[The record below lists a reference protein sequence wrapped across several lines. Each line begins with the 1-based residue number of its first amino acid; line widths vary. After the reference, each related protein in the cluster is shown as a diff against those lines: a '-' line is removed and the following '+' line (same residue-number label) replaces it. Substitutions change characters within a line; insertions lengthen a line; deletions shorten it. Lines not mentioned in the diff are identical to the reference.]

1 MTWLSFKSRCYLK
14 TNDNTN
20 PFRKQILGELN
31 VDLTNMGIAAK
42 DAAFHLATASTA
54 QKNKALAIIADE
66 LEANSEVILAANAK
80 DIELGRE
87 AGLTDALLDRLLLNE
102 ERLTGIANDV
112 RNVISLNDPV
122 GSEIDS
128 KVLENGMALSRRRV
142 PLGVVGVI
150 YEARPNVTIDIA
162 ALCLKTGNASILRG
176 GKETFFSNMELV
188 KVIQSALEKAELP
201 AASVQYIEKPDRE
214 LVAQLLKLDEYVD
227 MIIPRGGAGLH
238 KMCQENSTIPVI
250 IGGFGISHIFI
261 DESADLERSLNVV
274 ENSKVQRPSACNA
287 LDTLLVHKAVAE
299 EFLPKLVERLNG
311 KVALVSDASAKPLVA
326 NAADVRDAQEGD
338 FDTEW
343 LSYTLGV
350 KVVADVKEAIDHMRV
365 HNASHSDAI
374 MTNSLQNS
382 ELFIN
387 SVGSAAVYV
396 NASTRFTDGAQFG
409 LGAEV
414 AVSTQKLHARGPMG
428 LEELTSYKWVGKAD
442 YLIRS

>member
-1 MTWLSFKSRCYLK
+1 M
-14 TNDNTN
+14 
-20 PFRKQILGELN
+20 
-31 VDLTNMGIAAK
+31 DLTLMGKAAK
-42 DAAFHLATASTA
+42 DAAFQLATASTA
-54 QKNKALAIIADE
+54 QKNQALAIIADE
-66 LEANSEVILAANAK
+66 LEANATQILAANAK
-80 DIELGRE
+80 DIQLGRE

-102 ERLTGIANDV
+102 SRLNAIANDV

-128 KVLENGMALSRRRV
+128 KVLENGMSLSRRRV

-188 KVIQSALEKAELP
+188 KVIQSALEKAQLP

-214 LVAQLLKLDEYVD
+214 LVTQLLKLDDYVD

-238 KMCQENSTIPVI
+238 KMCKENSSIPVI
-250 IGGFGISHIFI
+250 IGGFGISHIFV
-261 DESADLERSLNVV
+261 DESADLDKSVDV
-274 ENSKVQRPSACNA
+274 IENAKVQRPSACNA
-287 LDTLLVHKAVAE
+287 LDTLLVHEAIAQPLLE
-299 EFLPKLVERLNG
+299 KLVAKLNG
-311 KVALVSDASAKPLVA
+311 KVTFVAEAKAKALMSAATEL
-326 NAADVRDAQEGD
+326 RDAQAGD

-350 KVVADVKEAIDHMRV
+350 KVVRDVNEAIDHMRE

-374 MTNSLQNS
+374 MTNSLVNA
-382 ELFIN
+382 ERFIN
-387 SVGSAAVYV
+387 SAGSAAVYV

-428 LEELTSYKWVGKAD
+428 LEELTSYKWVGKAN
-442 YLIRS
+442 YLSRS

>member
-1 MTWLSFKSRCYLK
+1 
-14 TNDNTN
+14 
-20 PFRKQILGELN
+20 
-31 VDLTNMGIAAK
+31 MGKAAK
-42 DAAFHLATASTA
+42 DAAFELATASTA
-54 QKNKALAIIADE
+54 QKNQALAIIADE
-66 LEANSEVILAANAK
+66 LEANSAAILAANAK

-128 KVLENGMALSRRRV
+128 KVLENGMYLSRRRV

-188 KVIQSALEKAELP
+188 KVIQSALAKANLP

-214 LVAQLLKLDEYVD
+214 LVSQLLKLDDYVD

-238 KMCQENSTIPVI
+238 KMCKENSTIPVI
-250 IGGFGISHIFI
+250 IGGFGISHIFV
-261 DESADLERSLNVV
+261 DESADLEKSLNVV
-274 ENSKVQRPSACNA
+274 ENSKVQRPSACNS
-287 LDTLLVHKAVAE
+287 LDTLLVHEKVAAKFLPMIVERMNDKVTFVAE
-299 EFLPKLVERLNG
+299 PKA
-311 KVALVSDASAKPLVA
+311 KALMAQATQI
-326 NAADVRDAQEGD
+326 RDAAEGD

-350 KVVADVKEAIDHMRV
+350 KVVADVKDAIDHMRV

-374 MTNSLQNS
+374 MTNSLINS

-396 NASTRFTDGAQFG
+396 NAATRFTDGAQFG

-428 LEELTSYKWVGKAD
+428 LEELTSYKWVGKAN
-442 YLIRS
+442 YLARS

>member
-1 MTWLSFKSRCYLK
+1 M
-14 TNDNTN
+14 
-20 PFRKQILGELN
+20 
-31 VDLTNMGIAAK
+31 DLTNMGIAAK

-66 LEANSEVILAANAK
+66 LEANAATILEANAK

-102 ERLTGIANDV
+102 ERLTGIANDI

-128 KVLENGMALSRRRV
+128 KVLENGMSLSRRRV

-214 LVAQLLKLDEYVD
+214 LVSQLLKLDDYVD

-238 KMCQENSTIPVI
+238 KMCKENSTIPVI
-250 IGGFGISHIFI
+250 IGGFGISHIFV
-261 DESADLERSLNVV
+261 DESADLDKSVDVV
-274 ENSKVQRPSACNA
+274 ENSKVQRPSACNS
-287 LDTLLVHKAVAE
+287 LDTLLVHEAVAE
-299 EFLPKLVERLNG
+299 AFLTKLKQRLAG
-311 KVALVSDASAKPLVA
+311 KVTLVADASAKSLLTGFE
-326 NAADVRDAQEGD
+326 DQRDAVEGD

-350 KVVADVKEAIDHMRV
+350 KVVADVAEAIDHMRV

-374 MTNSLQNS
+374 MTNSLESS
-382 ELFIN
+382 ERFIN

-428 LEELTSYKWVGKAD
+428 LEELTSYKWVGKAN
-442 YLIRS
+442 YLVRG

>member
-1 MTWLSFKSRCYLK
+1 M
-14 TNDNTN
+14 
-20 PFRKQILGELN
+20 E
-31 VDLTNMGIAAK
+31 LTNLGKTAK
-42 DAAFHLATASTA
+42 EAAFQLATASTA
-54 QKNKALAIIADE
+54 QKNRALALIADE
-66 LEANSEVILAANAK
+66 LEANAADILAANAK
-80 DIELGRE
+80 DIELGRQ
-87 AGLTDALLDRLLLNE
+87 AGLSDAMLDRLLLNE
-102 ERLTGIANDV
+102 QRLHGIANDV
-112 RNVISLNDPV
+112 RNVISLADPV

-128 KVLENGMALSRRRV
+128 KVLENGMQLSRRRV

-188 KVIQSALEKAELP
+188 NVIQSALAKAKLP

-214 LVAQLLKLDEYVD
+214 LVNQLLKMDEYVD

-238 KMCQENSTIPVI
+238 KMCKENSTIPVI
-250 IGGFGISHIFI
+250 IGGFGISHIFV
-261 DESADLERSLNVV
+261 DESANLAKSLDVV
-274 ENSKVQRPSACNA
+274 ENAKVQRPSACNS
-287 LDTLLVHKAVAE
+287 LDTLLVHQQVAA
-299 EFLPKLVERLNG
+299 EFLPMLVARLND
-311 KVALVSDASAKPLVA
+311 KVTFVAEPQAKALMGSADHL
-326 NAADVRDAQEGD
+326 RDAQEGD

-350 KVVADVKEAIDHMRV
+350 KVVADVAQAIEHMRE

-374 MTNSLQNS
+374 MTNSLENA
-382 ELFIN
+382 ERFIN
-387 SVGSAAVYV
+387 SVDSAAVYV

-428 LEELTSYKWVGKAD
+428 LEELTSYKWVGKAN
-442 YLIRS
+442 YLPRS

>member
-1 MTWLSFKSRCYLK
+1 
-14 TNDNTN
+14 
-20 PFRKQILGELN
+20 
-31 VDLTNMGIAAK
+31 MGIAAK

-66 LEANSEVILAANAK
+66 LEANAATILEANAK

-122 GSEIDS
+122 GSEMDS
-128 KVLENGMALSRRRV
+128 KVLENGMSLSRRRV

-214 LVAQLLKLDEYVD
+214 LVSQLLKLDDYVD

-238 KMCQENSTIPVI
+238 KMCKENSTIPVI
-250 IGGFGISHIFI
+250 IGGFGISHIFV
-261 DESADLERSLNVV
+261 DESADLEKSVDVV
-274 ENSKVQRPSACNA
+274 ENSKVQRPSACNS
-287 LDTLLVHKAVAE
+287 LDTLLVHEAVAE
-299 EFLPKLVERLNG
+299 AFVAQLTQRLAG
-311 KVALVSDASAKPLVA
+311 KVTLVADTSAKSLLA
-326 NAADVRDAQEGD
+326 GFEDQRDAVEGD

-350 KVVADVKEAIDHMRV
+350 KVVADVAEAIDHMRV

-374 MTNSLQNS
+374 MTNSLESS
-382 ELFIN
+382 ERFIN

-428 LEELTSYKWVGKAD
+428 LEELTSYKWVGKAN
-442 YLIRS
+442 YLVRG

>member
-1 MTWLSFKSRCYLK
+1 
-14 TNDNTN
+14 
-20 PFRKQILGELN
+20 
-31 VDLTNMGIAAK
+31 MGKAAK
-42 DAAFHLATASTA
+42 DAAFELATASTA
-54 QKNKALAIIADE
+54 QKNQALAIIADE
-66 LEANSEVILAANAK
+66 LEANSAAILAANAK

-102 ERLTGIANDV
+102 ERLTAIANDV

-128 KVLENGMALSRRRV
+128 KVLENGMSLSRRRV

-188 KVIQSALEKAELP
+188 KVIQSALAKANLP

-214 LVAQLLKLDEYVD
+214 LVSQLLKLDDYVD

-238 KMCQENSTIPVI
+238 KMCKENSTIPVI
-250 IGGFGISHIFI
+250 IGGFGISHIFV
-261 DESADLERSLNVV
+261 DESADLDKSLNVV
-274 ENSKVQRPSACNA
+274 ENSKVQRPSACNS
-287 LDTLLVHKAVAE
+287 LDTLLVHEKIAAQFLPMIVERMNDKVTFVAE
-299 EFLPKLVERLNG
+299 PK
-311 KVALVSDASAKPLVA
+311 AKELMEQA
-326 NAADVRDAQEGD
+326 KQVRDAVEGD

-350 KVVADVKEAIDHMRV
+350 KVVSDVKGAIDHMRV

-374 MTNSLQNS
+374 MTNSLENS

-428 LEELTSYKWVGKAD
+428 LEELTSYKWVGKAN
-442 YLIRS
+442 YLARS

>member
-1 MTWLSFKSRCYLK
+1 MDLIT
-14 TNDNTN
+14 
-20 PFRKQILGELN
+20 LGK
-31 VDLTNMGIAAK
+31 AAK
-42 DAAFHLATASTA
+42 DAAFQLATASRA

-66 LEANSEVILAANAK
+66 LEANAADILAANSK
-80 DIELGRE
+80 DIELGRQ
-87 AGLTDALLDRLLLNE
+87 AGLSEAMLDRLLLNE
-102 ERLTGIANDV
+102 SRLNGIANDV
-112 RNVISLNDPV
+112 RNVISLTDPV

-128 KVLENGMALSRRRV
+128 KVLENGMQLSRRRV

-188 KVIQSALEKAELP
+188 KVIQSALAKAGLP

-214 LVAQLLKLDEYVD
+214 LVTQLLKLDDYVD

-238 KMCQENSTIPVI
+238 KMCKENSTIPVI
-250 IGGFGISHIFI
+250 IGGFGISHIFV
-261 DESADLERSLNVV
+261 DETADLAKSVDVV
-274 ENSKVQRPSACNA
+274 ENAKAQRPSACNA
-287 LDTLLVHKAVAE
+287 LDTLLVHERIAE
-299 EFLPKLVERLNG
+299 QFLPMLVSKLNG
-311 KVALVSDASAKPLVA
+311 KVTFVVEPKAKAYMTKAEQMRDAS
-326 NAADVRDAQEGD
+326 DGD

-350 KVVADVKEAIDHMRV
+350 KVVADVQEAIEHMRE

-374 MTNSLQNS
+374 MTNHLQNA

-387 SVGSAAVYV
+387 SSGSAAVYV

-428 LEELTSYKWVGKAD
+428 LEELTSYKWVGKAN
-442 YLIRS
+442 YLSRA

>member
-1 MTWLSFKSRCYLK
+1 M
-14 TNDNTN
+14 
-20 PFRKQILGELN
+20 
-31 VDLTNMGIAAK
+31 DLTNMGKAAK
-42 DAAFHLATASTA
+42 DAAFELATTSTA
-54 QKNKALAIIADE
+54 QKNQALAIIADE
-66 LEANSEVILAANAK
+66 LEANSAAILAANAK

-102 ERLTGIANDV
+102 ERLTAIANDV

-128 KVLENGMALSRRRV
+128 KVLENGMSLSRRRV

-188 KVIQSALEKAELP
+188 KVIQSALAKANLP

-214 LVAQLLKLDEYVD
+214 LVSQLLKLDDYVD

-238 KMCQENSTIPVI
+238 KMCKENSTIPVI
-250 IGGFGISHIFI
+250 IGGFGISHIFV
-261 DESADLERSLNVV
+261 DESADLEKSLNVV
-274 ENSKVQRPSACNA
+274 ENSKVQRPSACNS
-287 LDTLLVHKAVAE
+287 LDTLLVHEKIAAQ
-299 EFLPKLVERLNG
+299 FLPMIVESMND
-311 KVALVSDASAKPLVA
+311 KVTFVTEPKAKALMPQATQI
-326 NAADVRDAQEGD
+326 RDAVEGD

-350 KVVADVKEAIDHMRV
+350 KVVSDVKDAIDHMRV

-374 MTNSLQNS
+374 MTNSLENS

-428 LEELTSYKWVGKAD
+428 LEELTSYKWVGKAN
-442 YLIRS
+442 YLARS

>member
-1 MTWLSFKSRCYLK
+1 M
-14 TNDNTN
+14 
-20 PFRKQILGELN
+20 
-31 VDLTNMGIAAK
+31 DLTNMGKAAK
-42 DAAFHLATASTA
+42 DAAFELATASTA
-54 QKNKALAIIADE
+54 QKNQALAIIADE
-66 LEANSEVILAANAK
+66 LEANAATILAANAK

-87 AGLTDALLDRLLLNE
+87 AGLTEALLDRLLLNE

-128 KVLENGMALSRRRV
+128 KVLENGMSLSRRRV

-188 KVIQSALEKAELP
+188 KVIQSALAKANLP

-214 LVAQLLKLDEYVD
+214 LVSQLLKLDDYVD

-238 KMCQENSTIPVI
+238 KMCKENSTIPVI
-250 IGGFGISHIFI
+250 IGGFGISHIFV
-261 DESADLERSLNVV
+261 DESADLEKSLNVV
-274 ENSKVQRPSACNA
+274 ENSKVQRPSACNS
-287 LDTLLVHKAVAE
+287 LDTLLVHEKVAAQFLAMIVERMNDKVTFVAE
-299 EFLPKLVERLNG
+299 PKA
-311 KVALVSDASAKPLVA
+311 KALMAQAKQI
-326 NAADVRDAQEGD
+326 RDAGEGD

-350 KVVADVKEAIDHMRV
+350 KVVADVKEAINHMRV

-374 MTNSLQNS
+374 MTNSLENS

-396 NASTRFTDGAQFG
+396 NAATRFTDGAQFG

-428 LEELTSYKWVGKAD
+428 LEELTSYKWVGKAN
-442 YLIRS
+442 YLARS

>member
-1 MTWLSFKSRCYLK
+1 
-14 TNDNTN
+14 
-20 PFRKQILGELN
+20 
-31 VDLTNMGIAAK
+31 MGIAAK

-66 LEANSEVILAANAK
+66 LEANAATILEVNAK

-128 KVLENGMALSRRRV
+128 KVLENGMSLSRRRV
-142 PLGVVGVI
+142 PLGAVGVI

-214 LVAQLLKLDEYVD
+214 LVSQLLKLDDYVD
-227 MIIPRGGAGLH
+227 MIIPRGGASLH
-238 KMCQENSTIPVI
+238 KMCKENSTIPVI
-250 IGGFGISHIFI
+250 IGGFGISHIFV
-261 DESADLERSLNVV
+261 DESADLEKSVDVV
-274 ENSKVQRPSACNA
+274 ENSKVQRPSACNS
-287 LDTLLVHKAVAE
+287 LDTLLVHEAVAE
-299 EFLPKLVERLNG
+299 AFLAQLTQRLAG
-311 KVALVSDASAKPLVA
+311 KVTLVTDTSAKSLIA
-326 NAADVRDAQEGD
+326 GFEEQRDAVKGD

-350 KVVADVKEAIDHMRV
+350 KVVADVAEAIDHMRV

-374 MTNSLQNS
+374 MTNSLESS
-382 ELFIN
+382 ERFIN

-428 LEELTSYKWVGKAD
+428 LEELTSYKWVGKAN
-442 YLIRS
+442 YLVRG

>member
-1 MTWLSFKSRCYLK
+1 MDMIKLGQSAKQASF
-14 TNDNTN
+14 T
-20 PFRKQILGELN
+20 
-31 VDLTNMGIAAK
+31 
-42 DAAFHLATASTA
+42 LATASTA
-54 QKNKALAIIADE
+54 QKNKALQIIADE
-66 LEANSEVILAANAK
+66 LEANADMILAANAK
-80 DIELGRE
+80 DIELGRD

-102 ERLTGIANDV
+102 QRLKGIADDV
-112 RNVISLNDPV
+112 RNVITLSDPV

-128 KVLENGMALSRRRV
+128 KVLENGMSLSRRRV

-188 KVIQSALEKAELP
+188 KVIQSALDKAGLP

-214 LVAQLLKLDEYVD
+214 LVSQLLKLDDYVD

-238 KMCQENSTIPVI
+238 KMCKENSNIPVI
-250 IGGFGISHIFI
+250 IGGFGISHIFV
-261 DESADLERSLNVV
+261 DESADLLRSLDVV

-287 LDTLLVHKAVAE
+287 LDTLLVHEKVAH
-299 EFLPKLVERLNG
+299 EFLPMIAERLQG
-311 KVALVSDASAKPLVA
+311 KVTLVA
-326 NAADVRDAQEGD
+326 QPAAYSILDGTQDLRMAGDGD

-350 KVVADVKEAIDHMRV
+350 KVVTDIDEAIDHMRV

-374 MTNSLQNS
+374 MTNSLANS
-382 ELFIN
+382 EKFIN
-387 SVGSAAVYV
+387 SAGSAAVYV

-442 YLIRS
+442 YLPRP

>member
-1 MTWLSFKSRCYLK
+1 M
-14 TNDNTN
+14 
-20 PFRKQILGELN
+20 
-31 VDLTNMGIAAK
+31 DLTNMGIAAK

-66 LEANSEVILAANAK
+66 LEANAATILEANAK

-122 GSEIDS
+122 GSEMDS
-128 KVLENGMALSRRRV
+128 KVLENGMSLSRRRV

-214 LVAQLLKLDEYVD
+214 LVSQLLKLDDYVD

-238 KMCQENSTIPVI
+238 KMCKENSTIPVI
-250 IGGFGISHIFI
+250 IGGFGISHIFV
-261 DESADLERSLNVV
+261 DESADLEKSVDVV
-274 ENSKVQRPSACNA
+274 ENSKVQRPSACNS
-287 LDTLLVHKAVAE
+287 LDTLLVHEAVAE
-299 EFLPKLVERLNG
+299 AFLAQLTQRLAG
-311 KVALVSDASAKPLVA
+311 KVTLVADTSAKSLLA
-326 NAADVRDAQEGD
+326 GFEDQRDAVEGD

-350 KVVADVKEAIDHMRV
+350 KVVADVAEAIDHMRV

-374 MTNSLQNS
+374 MTNSLESS
-382 ELFIN
+382 ERFIN

-428 LEELTSYKWVGKAD
+428 LEELTSYKWVGKAN
-442 YLIRS
+442 YLIRG

>member
-1 MTWLSFKSRCYLK
+1 M
-14 TNDNTN
+14 
-20 PFRKQILGELN
+20 
-31 VDLTNMGIAAK
+31 DLTNMGKAAK
-42 DAAFHLATASTA
+42 DAAFELATASTA
-54 QKNKALAIIADE
+54 QKNQALAIIADE
-66 LEANSEVILAANAK
+66 LEANAATILAANAK

-128 KVLENGMALSRRRV
+128 KVLENGMSLSRRRV

-188 KVIQSALEKAELP
+188 KVIQSALAKANLP

-214 LVAQLLKLDEYVD
+214 LVSQLLKLDDYVD

-238 KMCQENSTIPVI
+238 KMCKENSTIPVI
-250 IGGFGISHIFI
+250 IGGFGISHIFV
-261 DESADLERSLNVV
+261 DESAELEKSLNVV
-274 ENSKVQRPSACNA
+274 ENSKVQRPSACNS
-287 LDTLLVHKAVAE
+287 LDTLLVHENIAAQFLPMIVERMNENVTFVAE
-299 EFLPKLVERLNG
+299 PKA
-311 KVALVSDASAKPLVA
+311 KALMAQAKQI
-326 NAADVRDAQEGD
+326 RDAGEGD

-374 MTNSLQNS
+374 MTNSLVNS

-396 NASTRFTDGAQFG
+396 NAATRFTDGAQFG

-428 LEELTSYKWVGKAD
+428 LEELTSYKWVGKAN
-442 YLIRS
+442 YLARS

>member
-1 MTWLSFKSRCYLK
+1 
-14 TNDNTN
+14 
-20 PFRKQILGELN
+20 
-31 VDLTNMGIAAK
+31 MGKAAK
-42 DAAFHLATASTA
+42 GAAFELVTASTA
-54 QKNKALAIIADE
+54 QKNQALAIIADE
-66 LEANSEVILAANAK
+66 LEANSAAILAANAK

-102 ERLTGIANDV
+102 ERLTAIANDV

-128 KVLENGMALSRRRV
+128 KVLENGMSLSRRRV

-188 KVIQSALEKAELP
+188 KVIQSALAKANLP

-214 LVAQLLKLDEYVD
+214 LVSQLLKLDDYVD

-238 KMCQENSTIPVI
+238 KMCKENSTIPVI
-250 IGGFGISHIFI
+250 IGGFGISHIFV
-261 DESADLERSLNVV
+261 DESADLEKSLNVV
-274 ENSKVQRPSACNA
+274 ENSKVQRPSACNS
-287 LDTLLVHKAVAE
+287 LDTLLVHEKIAAQ
-299 EFLPKLVERLNG
+299 FLPMIVERMND
-311 KVALVSDASAKPLVA
+311 KVTFVTEPKAKALMPQATQI
-326 NAADVRDAQEGD
+326 RDAVEGD

-350 KVVADVKEAIDHMRV
+350 KVVSDVKDAIVHMRV

-374 MTNSLQNS
+374 MTNSLENS

-428 LEELTSYKWVGKAD
+428 LEELTSYKWVGKAN
-442 YLIRS
+442 YLARS

>member
-1 MTWLSFKSRCYLK
+1 M
-14 TNDNTN
+14 
-20 PFRKQILGELN
+20 
-31 VDLTNMGIAAK
+31 DLTNMGIAAK

-66 LEANSEVILAANAK
+66 LEANAATILEANAK

-102 ERLTGIANDV
+102 ERLIGIANDV

-128 KVLENGMALSRRRV
+128 KVLENGMSLSRRRV

-214 LVAQLLKLDEYVD
+214 LVSQLLKLDDYVD

-238 KMCQENSTIPVI
+238 KMCKENSTIPVI
-250 IGGFGISHIFI
+250 IGGFGISHIFV
-261 DESADLERSLNVV
+261 DESADIEKSVDVV
-274 ENSKVQRPSACNA
+274 ENSKVQRPSACNS
-287 LDTLLVHKAVAE
+287 LDTLLVHEVVAE
-299 EFLPKLVERLNG
+299 AFLAKLKQRLAG
-311 KVALVSDASAKPLVA
+311 KVTLVADASAKSLLA
-326 NAADVRDAQEGD
+326 GFEDQRDAIEGD

-350 KVVADVKEAIDHMRV
+350 KVVADVAEAIDHMRV

-374 MTNSLQNS
+374 MTNSLESS
-382 ELFIN
+382 ERFIN

-428 LEELTSYKWVGKAD
+428 LEELTSYKWVGKAN
-442 YLIRS
+442 YLIRG

>member
-1 MTWLSFKSRCYLK
+1 M
-14 TNDNTN
+14 
-20 PFRKQILGELN
+20 
-31 VDLTNMGIAAK
+31 DLTNMGKAAK
-42 DAAFHLATASTA
+42 DAAFELATASTA
-54 QKNKALAIIADE
+54 QKNQALAIIADE
-66 LEANSEVILAANAK
+66 LEANAATILAANAK

-128 KVLENGMALSRRRV
+128 KVLENGMSLSRRRV

-188 KVIQSALEKAELP
+188 KVIQSALAKANLP

-214 LVAQLLKLDEYVD
+214 LVSQLLKLDDYVD

-238 KMCQENSTIPVI
+238 KMCKENSTIPVI
-250 IGGFGISHIFI
+250 IGGFGISHIFV
-261 DESADLERSLNVV
+261 DESAELDKSLNVV
-274 ENSKVQRPSACNA
+274 ENSKVQRPSACNS
-287 LDTLLVHKAVAE
+287 LDTLLVHENIAAQFLPMIVERMSENVTFVAE
-299 EFLPKLVERLNG
+299 PKA
-311 KVALVSDASAKPLVA
+311 KALMAQAKQI
-326 NAADVRDAQEGD
+326 RDAGEGD

-396 NASTRFTDGAQFG
+396 NAATRFTDGAQFG

-428 LEELTSYKWVGKAD
+428 LEELTSYKWVGKAN
-442 YLIRS
+442 YLARS